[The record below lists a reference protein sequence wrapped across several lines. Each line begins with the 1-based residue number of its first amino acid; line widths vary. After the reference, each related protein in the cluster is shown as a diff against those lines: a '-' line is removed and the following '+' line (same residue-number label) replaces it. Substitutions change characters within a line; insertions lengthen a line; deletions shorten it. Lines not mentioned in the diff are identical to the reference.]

1 MMSVTRRNTDLRH
14 ASCFALAVFC
24 GQCAQAARID
34 RKKPRVQSLKRARD
48 LCSLL
53 CFSAHAASSRR
64 NLVELLVNLRDMAAI
79 VTVGRYHHDVP
90 FCEGQGHH
98 LALAATAPSVR
109 TPVDA
114 SQLGPEPLSDRSL
127 RAPRGRWA
135 LAAAFLI
142 CLDALKLP
150 CRSCSL
156 LASWSACPLLPR
168 CRRRCSGG
176 ALRGSGSGV

>member
-1 MMSVTRRNTDLRH
+1 MRCGQRARAGTAGKARRGSGRAEKGTEAAETLRGLSDKVRMMSVTRRNTDLRH

-24 GQCAQAARID
+24 GQCAQAACID

-53 CFSAHAASSRR
+53 CFSAHAASSQR

-114 SQLGPEPLSDRSL
+114 SQLSPEPLTDRCL
-127 RAPRGRWA
+127 RAPRGR
-135 LAAAFLI
+135 
-142 CLDALKLP
+142 
-150 CRSCSL
+150 
-156 LASWSACPLLPR
+156 
-168 CRRRCSGG
+168 
-176 ALRGSGSGV
+176 

>member
-1 MMSVTRRNTDLRH
+1 MPVTRRNTDLRH

-90 FCEGQGHH
+90 SCEGQGHH
-98 LALAATAPSVR
+98 LALAATAPCVR
-109 TPVDA
+109 TPRRLTA
-114 SQLGPEPLSDRSL
+114 EPRATDRPLFARTTRQVGAGRCLSILS
-127 RAPRGRWA
+127 
-135 LAAAFLI
+135 
-142 CLDALKLP
+142 
-150 CRSCSL
+150 
-156 LASWSACPLLPR
+156 
-168 CRRRCSGG
+168 
-176 ALRGSGSGV
+176 